1 MAKRDSRLLRR
12 SGVWYVRVKVPE
24 ALRKAG
30 LIDKHE
36 FKKSL
41 RTSDY
46 AEARRLLLTEL
57 IAIDAQ
63 IAAAKRKLDP
73 APVRALTRSEAEH
86 IALAWFYEREDV
98 RIERKRSLAPAWSR
112 HDELMDLE
120 IEEAT
125 FADPE
130 DTNGQASTLG
140 TAKRLLER
148 HGIEVNL
155 NAPEFR
161 HLIHLVRRGALE
173 QARRE
178 LREARSDF
186 SYRVGDSF
194 FEGAPADVQPLSRAG
209 KRTTLSELIAQ
220 HRAEPAWQGMSPKSK
235 LKGAAQARLFEEV
248 FGADR
253 DVSQIQRADAAEL
266 VSLLIRLPASATKRF
281 RGMTAPQAADAA
293 AVAGATPMTRLTAS
307 SYLTGF
313 SSLMEFAISRG
324 MRTDNPTTGLSVGT
338 DGVAAKD
345 RRHPF
350 SAEQLTKIFTA
361 PLYTGCLNDEA
372 GYARAGAQVIRRGRF
387 WVPLIA
393 LYTGMRMNEICQL
406 LVRDVAQLDGTDV
419 IIVAADD
426 AGVKRV
432 KTAAGERFVPIHPE
446 LKRCGLL
453 QYRDA
458 VAGRGEE
465 RLFPELTTAEASGY
479 LSDNFSKWFA
489 RFLQSCGAAKP
500 RTAFHSFRHNYRDAL
515 READISAE
523 RVRALGG
530 WSSGRTEDN
539 YGSGLR
545 ANSLA
550 QEIDKVR
557 YEGLDLSHL
566 HLQLADR

>member
-1 MAKRDSRLLRR
+1 MAKKDARLQLRG
-12 SGVWYVRVKVPE
+12 STWWVRVKVPE
-24 ALRKAG
+24 TLRRAG
-30 LIDKHE
+30 LIKKRE
-36 FKKSL
+36 FRKSL
-41 RTSDY
+41 GTGDFS
-46 AEARRLLLTEL
+46 EARRLLLREL

-63 IAAAKRKLDP
+63 IAAAKRQLHP

-86 IALAWFYEREDV
+86 IALAWFHEREDV
-98 RIERKRSLAPAWSR
+98 RIQRKRSAAPAWSR
-112 HDELMDLE
+112 QDELIDLE

-130 DTNGQASTLG
+130 DTNGQASTLS

-155 NAPEFR
+155 NAPDFR
-161 HLIHLVRRGALE
+161 HLIHLVRRAALE

-178 LREARSDF
+178 LRDARSDF
-186 SYRVGDSF
+186 SHHAGDTF
-194 FEGAPADVQPLSRAG
+194 FAGAPADVSHPSRAA

-220 HRAEPAWQGMSPKSK
+220 HRAEPAWQSMSPKSQM
-235 LKGAAQARLFEEV
+235 KGAAQARLFEEV

-253 DVSQIQRADAAEL
+253 DISQIKRADAAEL
-266 VSLLIRLPASATKRF
+266 VNLLVKLPASATKRF
-281 RGMTAPQAADAA
+281 PGLTAPEAADAA
-293 AVAGATPMTRLTAS
+293 AKTGAAPITRLTAS
-307 SYLTGF
+307 SYLSAF
-313 SSLMEFAISRG
+313 STLMAFAIARG
-324 MRTDNPTTGLSVGT
+324 VRADNPTTGLSVGV

-350 SAEQLTKIFTA
+350 STEQLVKIFNA
-361 PLYTGCLNDEA
+361 PLYTGCQNDEA
-372 GYARAGAQVIRRGRF
+372 GYARAGNQVIRRGRF

-393 LYTGMRMNEICQL
+393 LFTGMRMNEICQL
-406 LVRDVAQLDGTDV
+406 LVRDVAQLDGNDV

>member
-1 MAKRDSRLLRR
+1 M
-12 SGVWYVRVKVPE
+12 KVPE

-30 LIDKHE
+30 LIDKYE

-57 IAIDAQ
+57 LAIEAQ
-63 IAAAKRKLDP
+63 IAAAKRKLDS

-86 IALAWFYEREDV
+86 IALAWFHEREDV
-98 RIERKRSLAPAWSR
+98 RIERKRSAAPAWSR
-112 HDELMDLE
+112 QDELMDLE

-125 FADPE
+125 FADPG
-130 DTNGQASTLG
+130 DTNGQASTLS

-148 HGIEVNL
+148 HGIEVDF

-178 LREARSDF
+178 LRAARSDF
-186 SYRVGDSF
+186 SYHAGDTF
-194 FEGAPADVQPLSRAG
+194 FVGAPADAPHPSRAV
-209 KRTTLSELIAQ
+209 KRITLSELIAQ

-235 LKGAAQARLFEEV
+235 LKGAAQARLFEEA

-253 DVSQIQRADAAEL
+253 DVSQIKRADAAEL

-293 AVAGATPMTRLTAS
+293 AVAGAAPMTRLTAS
-307 SYLTGF
+307 SYLTAF

-345 RRHPF
+345 RRNPF
-350 SAEQLTKIFTA
+350 SVQQLTKIFTA

-393 LYTGMRMNEICQL
+393 LFTGMRMNEICQL

-426 AGVKRV
+426 AGVKRL

-465 RLFPELTTAEASGY
+465 QRLFPELTTAEASGY

-530 WSSGRTEDN
+530 WASGRTEDD

-545 ANSLA
+545 VNSLA
-550 QEIDKVR
+550 LEIVKVR

-566 HLQLADR
+566 HIQRADR

>member
-1 MAKRDSRLLRR
+1 MAKRDNRLLRR

-30 LIDKHE
+30 LIEKHE

-57 IAIDAQ
+57 ISIDAQ

-98 RIERKRSLAPAWSR
+98 RIERKRSAAPAWSR
-112 HDELMDLE
+112 QDELMDRE

-130 DTNGQASTLG
+130 DTNGQASTLS

-148 HGIEVNL
+148 HGIAVDF

-161 HLIHLVRRGALE
+161 HLLHLVRRAALE

-186 SYRVGDSF
+186 SYHAGDTF
-194 FEGAPADVQPLSRAG
+194 FAGAPADVPHPSRAA

-253 DVSQIQRADAAEL
+253 DVSQIKRADAAEL
-266 VSLLIRLPASATKRF
+266 VNLLVRLPASATKRF
-281 RGMTAPQAADAA
+281 PGLTAPQAADAA
-293 AVAGATPMTRLTAS
+293 AKAGAAPMTRLTAS
-307 SYLTGF
+307 SYLSAF
-313 SSLMEFAISRG
+313 STLMTFAIARG
-324 MRTDNPTTGLSVGT
+324 VRADNPTTGLSVGVN
-338 DGVAAKD
+338 GVAAKD

-350 SAEQLTKIFTA
+350 STEQLIKIFTA

-372 GYARAGAQVIRRGRF
+372 GYARVGPQVIRRGRF
-387 WVPLIA
+387 WVPLIS
-393 LYTGMRMNEICQL
+393 LFTGMRMNEICQL
-406 LVRDVAQLDGTDV
+406 LVSDVAQLNGVDA

-458 VAGRGEE
+458 TADRGEK
-465 RLFPELTTAEASGY
+465 RLFPELTAAKASGY

-489 RFLQSCGAAKP
+489 HFLRSCGAAQP
-500 RTAFHSFRHNYRDAL
+500 RTSFHSFRHSYRDAL

-530 WSSGRTEDN
+530 WRSGRTEDD

-545 ANSLA
+545 ASTLA
-550 QEIDKVR
+550 RDIEKVG

-566 HLQLADR
+566 HVPQNG